1 MYHDFYSF
9 KKKIK
14 EEGKTECLDELPNKL
29 FLINKGS

>member
-9 KKKIK
+9 KKIK